1 MNDKYEWKRTRSQG
15 ANGGLPSLVLYK
27 NDQYT
32 AQFVIQDKHNN
43 KVKYSSTEIS
53 GYNTSGDM
61 AYFGTNSISF
71 DNTEKLNCFLKENK
85 ILSLTDD
92 EKNYVETVD
101 SYSVHLYNFSNFTID
116 IQLIALEQLKKDSAS
131 EYEFFKKVHRS
142 VTLHDDIR
150 IVEPSRTELKSFYT
164 KAN

>member
-27 NDQYT
+27 NGKYT

-43 KVKYSSTEIS
+43 KVKYSSTAIS

-85 ILSLTDD
+85 ILSLNDD
-92 EKNYVETVD
+92 EKIYVETVD

-116 IQLIALEQLKKDSAS
+116 VQLIALEQLKKDSAS
-131 EYEFFKKVHRS
+131 EYDFFKKVHRS

-150 IVEPSRTELKSFYT
+150 IVEPSRTELKAFYT
-164 KAN
+164 KS

>member
-1 MNDKYEWKRTRSQG
+1 MSDKYEWKRTRSQG

-61 AYFGTNSISF
+61 AYFGTNSILF

-85 ILSLTDD
+85 ILSLNED
-92 EKNYVETVD
+92 EKTYVETVD

-116 IQLIALEQLKKDSAS
+116 IQLIALEQLKKESES
-131 EYEFFKKVHRS
+131 EYEFFKKVHRN

-150 IVEPSRTELKSFYT
+150 IVEPSRTELKEFYT
-164 KAN
+164 KS

>member
-1 MNDKYEWKRTRSQG
+1 MNDKYEWRKGRSQG

-27 NDQYT
+27 NGQYT

-43 KVKYSSTEIS
+43 KIEYSSTKIS
-53 GYNTSGDM
+53 NYNTSGDV
-61 AYFGTNSISF
+61 AYFGTNSTFF
-71 DNTEKLNCFLKENK
+71 DNTEKLNSFLNENN

-116 IQLIALEQLKKDSAS
+116 IQLVVLERLKKES
-131 EYEFFKKVHRS
+131 ETEYDFFKKVHRN
-142 VTLHDDIR
+142 VTPHNDIH
-150 IVEPSRTELKSFYT
+150 IVEPSRTELREFYNKS
-164 KAN
+164 

>member
-1 MNDKYEWKRTRSQG
+1 MNDKYEWIRARSQG

-43 KVKYSSTEIS
+43 KVKYSSTDIS

-61 AYFGTNSISF
+61 AYFGTNSILF
-71 DNTEKLNCFLKENK
+71 DNTEKLNYFLKENN

-92 EKNYVETVD
+92 EKNYVDTVD
-101 SYSVHLYNFSNFTID
+101 SYSVHLYNCSNFTID
-116 IQLIALEQLKKDSAS
+116 IQLVVLEQLKKESGT
-131 EYEFFKKVHRS
+131 EYDFIKKVHRR

-150 IVEPSRTELKSFYT
+150 IVEPSITELKEIYT
-164 KAN
+164 KS